1 MFHATCKSILLYDS
15 ECLALSSKHKN
26 ELNKI
31 QAKLIKCIVGLGPKY
46 RTSPLFKA
54 LNLHKISMYIDLNTL
69 SLYHNIM
76 RTHSAARNFNLLML
90 ETKCNCPNLLVNR
103 VKRLC
108 KTYNFDFI
116 NIMTSASYVRHCKEN
131 ITNVK
136 AESDGL
142 VDSVRLLLQNRN
154 MVNTSMLRLLLKAF

>member
-1 MFHATCKSILLYDS
+1 
-15 ECLALSSKHKN
+15 
-26 ELNKI
+26 
-31 QAKLIKCIVGLGPKY
+31 
-46 RTSPLFKA
+46 
-54 LNLHKISMYIDLNTL
+54 MYIDPNTL

-90 ETKCNCPNLLVNR
+90 ETKCNCPNLLVNG

-116 NIMTSASYVRHCKEN
+116 NIMISASYVRHCKEN
-131 ITNVK
+131 TTNIK